1 VANDTSTGKREQN
14 KNAASAS
21 KHDSS
26 VRNLAEQPIRTSAA
40 ITKKTP
46 SHRNANST
54 AQSDS
59 AMPKAQQS
67 DFVERVISPNVQGER
82 PEPAAADDV

>member
-1 VANDTSTGKREQN
+1 VAKDTSTGKREQN
-14 KNAASAS
+14 KNAAIAS

-26 VRNLAEQPIRTSAA
+26 VRNLAEQPIMTNAA

-54 AQSDS
+54 AQRAS
-59 AMPKAQQS
+59 AMPMAQQS
-67 DFVERVISPNVQGER
+67 DFVDRLISPNDAHHWRGPTMLE
-82 PEPAAADDV
+82 